1 MEAFFFFLFSGVAV
15 VSAVLLVL
23 FGNPIYSALS
33 LVTTFFALAG
43 LFVLL
48 EAYFLAAVQVI
59 VYAGAIM
66 VLFLFV
72 IMLLNLSHADAQEP
86 KAGRYRQFCVM
97 LLMVILVAQVGI
109 VAGRQ
114 LGATPSAERFA
125 MQEENV
131 SYLGRLLFTDYLF
144 PFEVVG
150 VILLVALIGVIVLVK
165 RGATQAVGSSRGRP
179 AR

>member
-1 MEAFFFFLFSGVAV
+1 MEAFFFFLFAFVAV

-23 FGNPIYSALS
+23 FRNPVYCALS
-33 LVTTFFALAG
+33 LVGTFFALAG

-72 IMLLNLSHADAQEP
+72 IMLLNLGHADAEP
-86 KAGRYRQFCVM
+86 MPGRYRQFAVI
-97 LLMVILVAQVGI
+97 LLMAILVTQVGI

-114 LGATPSAERFA
+114 LNATASAEGSA

-131 SYLGRLLFTDYLF
+131 SYLGKLLFTDYLF

-150 VILLVALIGVIVLVK
+150 IILLVALIGVIVLVK
-165 RGATQAVGSSRGRP
+165 REPTGTGDQT
-179 AR
+179 